1 MVEAVL
7 TDPQFQS
14 TTDVI
19 RRLARMRGVSFEF
32 ACHAEI
38 EMRLDNIDRL
48 DVQNSLSNCKV
59 IKSQSHDPFWR
70 HVCIGPDADERK
82 ITVVVEVEEECSRI
96 FVVTTW
102 K

>member
-48 DVQNSLSNCKV
+48 DIQN
-59 IKSQSHDPFWR
+59 
-70 HVCIGPDADERK
+70 
-82 ITVVVEVEEECSRI
+82 
-96 FVVTTW
+96 
-102 K
+102 